1 MAGTVRIS
9 RDIFGHECFADEPLT
24 EREAWVWLIME
35 AAWKPHTRRVGDY
48 IVDVDRGQVAASVRF
63 MASAWKWTPAKV
75 QRFTKRL
82 IRLGMIS
89 AKTDTG
95 VSVITICNYD
105 EYQAPAD
112 AADTGAIQVRYRSD
126 TKEKEGKERE
136 EGKEIGS
143 LDREPAEV
151 AEALAEFN
159 GVADRAGWP
168 KANVLSQA
176 RRKAIR
182 ARLTDAGGLDGWRIA
197 MAKAEASD
205 FLCGRTDKAW
215 NGFCLDWVAKA
226 QNFTKLMEGNYDNRP
241 GRAQPS
247 DPALRAIARAASA
260 FEASPVDWRQGRG
273 AA

>member
-95 VSVITICNYD
+95 VSVVTICNYD
-105 EYQAPAD
+105 EYQAPAQ

-136 EGKEIGS
+136 EGKDTEANASDADASSPS
-143 LDREPAEV
+143 LKEQVWARGVRFLV
-151 AEALAEFN
+151 AR
-159 GVADRAGWP
+159 GIADR
-168 KANVLSQA
+168 QA
-176 RRKAIR
+176 RSVIGLWLKVHSDGEVFDAFIAADKERPVEPVAWIT
-182 ARLTDAGGLDGWRIA
+182 ARLGRPSQRSELDAAFAQLGER
-197 MAKAEASD
+197 MA
-205 FLCGRTDKAW
+205 
-215 NGFCLDWVAKA
+215 A
-226 QNFTKLMEGNYDNRP
+226 Q
-241 GRAQPS
+241 
-247 DPALRAIARAASA
+247 
-260 FEASPVDWRQGRG
+260 
-273 AA
+273 